1 MRVMVVDD
9 EPIVCTALRQLIPW
23 EQHGFEWV
31 GTAENGEEALERISK
46 LYPDLILVDCKMPIM
61 NGLELLEE
69 LHRRSIRVKSVILS
83 GHDEFTFAQQAIKW
97 GVSDYVLKPPDLDKL
112 LEILLRLK
120 KEWEHEKRLK
130 QLLSENY
137 PVIRDRF
144 LTGLIRGANISP
156 DHFREQADFLK
167 LPLSGGTFQLALLQM
182 ESDEGKFREYSY
194 EDLQLMRF
202 AVYNIVEETLQ
213 GWTRKALFYEEDNRR
228 LVIIVNLDQ
237 SSAASA
243 LRHDLGRI
251 IQNVR
256 ATLGISATIGAGP
269 VNHHLLTDGKQAY
282 EDAKVSIE
290 YKYYT
295 GPDTVI
301 YYEDLQLSDQ
311 RGRARIDPT
320 LDEKLQ
326 ISLKVCNETLLAE
339 WILEFIPLLKS
350 QNVSTHETKT
360 LSLQSM
366 ITASNALSEVH
377 PQLEQDQLLATQH
390 IKAVFAAATLDELKE
405 IVERYMRGLLSLTR
419 EMRKSGHNA
428 VIEKTKAYIDNHYHR
443 SITLDAIAKEVF
455 VTPVYLSFLFKQ
467 VEGVNLSEYIT
478 HVRLERAKHLL
489 QHTSCKTYD
498 IASQVGYEDEKY
510 FSRIFKKK
518 VGMTPTEFRNQFK
531 N

>member
-1 MRVMVVDD
+1 MVIDD
-9 EPIVCTALRQLIPW
+9 EPIVHTALRQLLPW
-23 EQHGFEWV
+23 EQYGFEWV
-31 GTAENGEEALERISK
+31 GTADNGEEALERIFK
-46 LYPDLILVDCKMPIM
+46 LYPDLILLDCKMPIM

-69 LHRRSIRVKSVILS
+69 LHRRGIRVKSVILS

-112 LEILLRLK
+112 LDILLRLK

-130 QLLSENY
+130 HLLSENY
-137 PVIRDRF
+137 SVIRDRF

-167 LPLSGGTFQLALLQM
+167 LPLNGGMFQLALLQT
-182 ESDEGKFREYSY
+182 EFEEGKFREYSY
-194 EDLQLMRF
+194 EDRQLVRF
-202 AVYNIVEETLQ
+202 AVSNIVEETLQ
-213 GWTRKALFYEEDNRR
+213 EWSHKALFYEEDNRR

-237 SSAASA
+237 PSASA
-243 LRHDLGRI
+243 LRHDLSKVIR
-251 IQNVR
+251 NVR
-256 ATLGISATIGAGP
+256 ETIGISATIGAGP
-269 VNHHLLTDGKQAY
+269 VHHHLLTDGKQAY
-282 EDAKVSIE
+282 EDAKVAIE

-311 RGRARIDPT
+311 RGRARIDPK

-326 ISLKVCNETLLAE
+326 ISLKVCNETLLSE
-339 WILEFIPLLKS
+339 WLLEFFPLLKS

-360 LSLQSM
+360 MSLQSM
-366 ITASNALSEVH
+366 ITASNALADIH
-377 PQLEQDQLLATQH
+377 PQLEQDQLLSTQH
-390 IKAVFAAATLDELKE
+390 IEAVFAAATLDELKE

-419 EMRKSGHNA
+419 EMRRSGHNA
-428 VIEKTKAYIDNHYHR
+428 VVEKTKAYIDQHYHR
-443 SITLDAIAKEVF
+443 SITLDTIAKEVF

-489 QHTSCKTYD
+489 QYTACKTYD

-531 N
+531 K